1 MGVGRPRVAI
11 AMRRRIVVLAGLHL
25 ALAVSLNWLAMFRAS
40 AGDVVGWRTIVFLV
54 AFAVVGLLPV
64 NVEVGR
70 QSISVTLVEA
80 VLVVGLF
87 LVAEPFAV
95 VLAAAAGEVVACLLH
110 RQRGLKLV
118 FNTAAAAGTVTLA
131 AATFALRPAELD
143 ATAPAMWFMTL
154 AAVGAYAI
162 ANLASTSAVLAAVED
177 RPFGELILSSLPP
190 AAVASTVSAAL
201 GLAVVVLFAAAPSAP
216 LLLVPLAAV
225 AVLNTRALN
234 VHQAEH
240 LRFRRLYEA
249 AGRTAGLR
257 SFDESLGAV
266 ADEARSL
273 VGGAVAVA
281 AAPDRTGA
289 WRGVVVGADGGVTL
303 ADARTIAS
311 ARDAAASEDP
321 HAPASSTLRT
331 LLPSMRQVVAASATG
346 HLQCVLVVLRDL
358 TDDRRDA
365 RAEVLSA
372 FAGHAALAA
381 ANASLL
387 DEVEETLHRQLNLHR
402 QKDEFLAAF
411 SHELRTPLAA
421 VLASVMTLRRVG
433 SRVDADQRDRL
444 CEISERQARKLER
457 LIADV
462 LLVAQAEAGKVS
474 CRLEPVEVQPFLQ
487 RLAAAAPVPPG
498 AAEPLAVA
506 VEVAPGTPR
515 VVVTDPARLQ
525 QIVGALIDNAAKFAP
540 GRVELAAGP
549 ISAGAAG
556 SEGVVVSVRDHGP
569 GIRPEERER
578 AFERF
583 VQLDQSSTRRHG
595 GTGTGLYLARQLA
608 QLLGCRLR
616 LEETPGGGCT
626 FTVAVPDQS
635 DRAIAPE
642 PVIPHHEHRPVVAAA
657 GAPATRRAQA

>member
-1 MGVGRPRVAI
+1 
-11 AMRRRIVVLAGLHL
+11 MRRRILVLAGLHL
-25 ALAVSLNWLAMFRAS
+25 ALAVSLNWLAMLRAS
-40 AGDVVGWRTIVFLV
+40 ADVVGWRTIVFFV
-54 AFAVVGLLPV
+54 AFAIVGLLPV

-70 QSISVTLVEA
+70 QSVSVTLVEA

-87 LVAEPFAV
+87 LVDEPLAV
-95 VLAAAAGEVVACLLH
+95 VLAAAAGEVAACLLH

-131 AATFALRPAELD
+131 AATFALRPLEHD
-143 ATAPAMWFMTL
+143 ATAPATWIVTL

-177 RPFGELILSSLPP
+177 RPFGELFLTSLPP

-201 GLAVVVLFAAAPSAP
+201 GLAVVVLYAAAPSAP
-216 LLLVPLAAV
+216 LLLLPLAAV
-225 AVLNTRALN
+225 AVLATRAVN
-234 VHQAEH
+234 VHQGEH
-240 LRFRRLYEA
+240 LRVRRLYEA
-249 AGRTAGLR
+249 SGRTAGLR
-257 SFDESLGAV
+257 SFDESLAAV

-289 WRGVVVGADGGVTL
+289 WRGTVVHADGSVTL

-311 ARDAAASEDP
+311 ARDAAVASERDRGAQV
-321 HAPASSTLRT
+321 HTTSSTLRA
-331 LLPSMRQVVAASATG
+331 LLPSARQIVAASASG
-346 HLQCVLVVLRDL
+346 ELQCVLVVLRDL
-358 TDDRRDA
+358 TDDRGDA
-365 RAEVLSA
+365 RTQVLSA

-381 ANASLL
+381 ANAGLL
-387 DEVEETLHRQLNLHR
+387 EEVEDTLHRQLDLHR

-433 SRVDADQRDRL
+433 EQVDADKRDRL

-462 LLVAQAEAGKVS
+462 LLVAQAEAGRVS
-474 CRLEPVEVQPFLQ
+474 CQLEPVEVEPFLQ
-487 RLAAAAPVPPG
+487 RLAANAPVPPG
-498 AAEPLAVA
+498 GSEPLAVG
-506 VEVAPGTPR
+506 VDIAPDTPR
-515 VVVTDPARLQ
+515 AVVTDPARLQ
-525 QIVGALIDNAAKFAP
+525 QIVGALLDNASKFAP
-540 GRVELAAGP
+540 GRVELVARPAYG
-549 ISAGAAG
+549 GT
-556 SEGVVVSVRDHGP
+556 GVTISVRDHGP
-569 GIRPEERER
+569 GIRPENRER

-595 GTGTGLYLARQLA
+595 GTGTGLYLSRQLA
-608 QLLGCRLR
+608 QLLGCLLR
-616 LEETPGGGCT
+616 LDDTPGGGCT
-626 FTVAVPDQS
+626 FTLAVPDQS

-642 PVIPHHEHRPVVAAA
+642 PVIPHHDPRPVAVAA
-657 GAPATRRAQA
+657 GTSTTQRAHP